1 MKKKLFAISFL
12 AIMISSIFVGCKKG
26 ENDPALSLL
35 SRTARLTGVWSLSEA
50 NYTEN
55 YSNGSDT
62 YSFTNQTGIM
72 SVTSVW
78 NSFNNTQNYTFSSVL
93 TINKDNTFTLVE
105 VRTDDGTTTTTTE
118 GYWYFAPKNKELDL
132 KNKEAVVFQISK
144 ITKKDSD
151 GTVFEQYTGTTNSH
165 TDIIQLEELSNKQIT
180 VILNYT
186 ESDEDGFSYSISG
199 SKTFI
204 QE

>member
-1 MKKKLFAISFL
+1 MKKKLFAISLL

-144 ITKKDSD
+144 ITIKDSD

-186 ESDEDGFSYSISG
+186 ESDEDGFSYGISG

>member
-186 ESDEDGFSYSISG
+186 ESDEDGFSYGISG